1 MPAAFAAR
9 LRPLA
14 GSRNVLVQGCLQVDL
29 AIVERVLKERLSD
42 L

>member
-1 MPAAFAAR
+1 MIPAAFAAP

-14 GSRNVLVQGCLQVDL
+14 GSRNVLGYLQVDL